1 MRDECSLRRQWSL
14 LRMLGARR
22 FGVTVREMAQEMGV
36 SPKTIRRDLEL
47 FRGVGFC
54 LEETT
59 GDFGRKT
66 WRLGPASSLV
76 ALSFTHEEAAALYLG
91 RRLLDPLAGT
101 VFWLAAQQAYQK
113 VRAGLSDRVVRYL
126 ERFSC
131 FFHHA
136 LTGIADYSAKS
147 ELIDAL
153 VRACEESKA
162 THILYQS
169 DRATEPAFRDVYPYG
184 VFLHKPWLYLA
195 ALDPQEDKIK
205 HYKVDRIEQV
215 EVSEFPFR
223 RPEDFNLADH
233 LAATF
238 GIYHSNGA
246 PVTVKVRF
254 APAVARYV
262 QEAKWHPSQVLTKQR
277 DGSLL
282 ARYELASTAQFQSW
296 VLSFGSKAVVLEP
309 EELREEI
316 AEELRAMMATYS
328 VGGADRAA
336 PASRVADRGP
346 SMRGSR
352 AHAEGT
358 KSGA

>member
-22 FGVTVREMAQEMGV
+22 FGVTVREMAEEMRV

-66 WRLGPASSLV
+66 WRLGQASSLV
-76 ALSFTHEEAAALYLG
+76 PLSFTHEEAAALYLG

-101 VFWLAAQQAYQK
+101 VFWLAAQQAYRK
-113 VRAGLSDRVVRYL
+113 VRAGFNERVVGYL
-126 ERFSC
+126 DRFSG

-136 LTGIADYSAKS
+136 MTGLADYSGKV

-153 VRACEESKA
+153 VRAWEECKA

-169 DRATEPAFRDVYPYG
+169 DRATEPAFRDVHPYG
-184 VFLHKPWLYLA
+184 VFQHKAWLYLA
-195 ALDPQEDKIK
+195 ALDPQEGRVK
-205 HYKVDRIEQV
+205 HYKIDRIEQV
-215 EVSEFPFR
+215 EVSQFPFR
-223 RPEDFNLADH
+223 RPENFNLAEH

-238 GIYHSNGA
+238 GVYHSNGA
-246 PVTVKVRF
+246 PVTIKVRF

-282 ARYELASTAQFQSW
+282 AQYELAPTAQFRSW
-296 VLSFGSKAVVLEP
+296 ILSFGSKAVVLEP
-309 EELREEI
+309 EELRDEI
-316 AEELRAMMATYS
+316 AEEIEAMIATYR
-328 VGGADRAA
+328 VGAADRAA
-336 PASRVADRGP
+336 PASRVVDRG
-346 SMRGSR
+346 SSVRRSR
-352 AHAEGT
+352 AHAGGA